1 MLITSRGAQRA
12 VRRFIEIFRL
22 RNPRRHTKR
31 KQIVKSINRSHKI
44 NHETRDI
51 CKREQKSLVWAP
63 SCFRLHPKGSRS
75 SESSFTNYVY
85 KLSD

>member
-31 KQIVKSINRSHKI
+31 KQIVKSINRPHKI
-44 NHETRDI
+44 NHERVI
-51 CKREQKSLVWAP
+51 HL
-63 SCFRLHPKGSRS
+63 
-75 SESSFTNYVY
+75 
-85 KLSD
+85 